1 MMTLPVAYKK
11 TSVKGMLRYPV
22 MQLLR
27 PDHTNPPQQ
36 LILSIATH
44 ETAIGNKF
52 HYNDVKQTCCWL
64 LVCHFCHKMFEASS

>member
-52 HYNDVKQTCCWL
+52 HYNDVKQNVTGVSL
-64 LVCHFCHKMFEASS
+64 LP